1 MSFWKYIRRKICRAI
16 YYADYKPANGK
27 DWKKNL
33 LDAFGGVAI
42 IVVLM
47 MFATFLLLNF

>member
-16 YYADYKPANGK
+16 YYADFKPDNSK

-33 LDAFGGVAI
+33 LDAFGGIAI
-42 IVVLM
+42 IAAFM
-47 MFATFLLLNF
+47 MFATFLFLHF